1 MSSIVLTVKDW
12 SAWMP
17 GIHSLEDWQQWAS
30 GQKQAEVSSTPD
42 ISDVPPMLRR
52 RLSSLGKMA
61 LSVAFPLLRGS
72 DIEIPCVFSSRHGEL
87 ERTVG
92 LLQSLAAQEP
102 LSPTHFSL
110 SVHNAIGGVM
120 SIARKDPSSITA
132 LAGDIGTT
140 LLEAAA
146 IMDEQSCS
154 EILCIIYDEP
164 VPSIYTGNDPG
175 PEYPYAI
182 AFLLSSEASSPDLE
196 ISAEL
201 NEEAHRYTPQK
212 LTLSICDP
220 APLSR
225 RGDRANKAPELPVLD
240 QQALNQQIPEP
251 QALALLKYLLSPED
265 NELIV
270 SGDRHAWRWTKTNKS
285 SDVNASQ

>member
-1 MSSIVLTVKDW
+1 MSSIVLTIKDW

-17 GIHSLEDWQQWAS
+17 GIHSLEDWQQWAA
-30 GQKQAEVSSTPD
+30 GQKQAEAGGTPEV
-42 ISDVPPMLRR
+42 SDVPPMLRR

-92 LLQSLAAQEP
+92 LLKSLAAQEP

-140 LLEAAA
+140 FLEAAA
-146 IMDEQSCS
+146 IMDEQFCS

-164 VPSIYTGNDPG
+164 VPSIYTDNS
-175 PEYPYAI
+175 PEPEHAYAI
-182 AFLLSSEASSPDLE
+182 AFLLSSEASNPALK
-196 ISAEL
+196 ISAGL
-201 NEEAHRYTPQK
+201 SEETLRHTPQK
-212 LTLSICDP
+212 LTLSICDLV
-220 APLSR
+220 PLSPD
-225 RGDRANKAPELPVLD
+225 DRANKAPELPVLN
-240 QQALNQQIPEP
+240 QSALNQQVPEP
-251 QALALLKYLLSPED
+251 QALAFLKYLLSPED
-265 NELIV
+265 NELIIP
-270 SGDRHAWRWTKTNKS
+270 GDRHAWRWAKINS
-285 SDVNASQ
+285 RVDANATQ